1 MCKGILFTMQPQF
14 SRSWAIIKVDIL
26 HYLSCWLNES
36 HHLCS
41 GSTQYSFVCIGLR
54 VCATFQSFNGKP
66 NRIPRPHYK
75 LLPKLSYLIYNHLRR
90 MMACSCVCYFTFRQG
105 GVKRSGGRRRAG
117 GEEKNNATIFLATA
131 TSKLKKKKPPFLLE
145 DCGRGSFCHHY
156 YYHSGVWWP
165 CWVWR
170 RSNFSEFA

>member
-105 GVKRSGGRRRAG
+105 GVKRSGRRRAG

-131 TSKLKKKKPPFLLE
+131 TSKLKKKKKPPFLLE